1 MSLPIVEIRM
11 HGRGGQGAVIASR
24 LLASAAFLEGKGVQT
39 FPTFG
44 VERRGAPV
52 AAFVRIGS
60 ERIRNRS
67 GAMRPQHVIV
77 LDPSLLGAVDVFA
90 GMREGGT
97 VLINTPRPPEVRR
110 EGSTVAAIDASGIAV
125 RHGLGT
131 RAMPIINTA
140 ILGAFAR
147 ISGVVTLDS
156 LLEAIRR
163 GVSVKIDANLAAAR
177 DAFDTAAAPPGKA
190 TA

>member
-1 MSLPIVEIRM
+1 MSAEVVEIRM

-24 LLASAAFLEGKGVQT
+24 LLASAAFLEGRGVQT

-60 ERIRNRS
+60 ARIRNRS
-67 GAMRPQHVIV
+67 GALRPHHVIV
-77 LDPSLLGAVDVFA
+77 LDPSLLSAVDVFA
-90 GMREGGT
+90 GMRDGGT
-97 VLINTPRPPEVRR
+97 VLVNAPQPLELKRP
-110 EGSTVAAIDASGIAV
+110 GAKIACIDASGIAA

-147 ISGVVTLDS
+147 FSGVVGLDPV
-156 LLEAIRR
+156 LEAIRR
-163 GVSVKIDANLAAAR
+163 GVPVRLDANLAAAR
-177 DAFDTAAAPPGKA
+177 EAFDAVASPAKA
-190 TA
+190 SA